1 MNIFKMRGVL
11 HIYGYQ
17 SANEL
22 TIDRVWVPSVKTI
35 FHAQHLDQ
43 KQLAYKK
50 QRHSKG
56 VISCI
61 YHLPETDNKH
71 DLVLSHF
78 LLKEILI

>member
-1 MNIFKMRGVL
+1 MVTNLQMNSLLTGCVL
-11 HIYGYQ
+11 C
-17 SANEL
+17 
-22 TIDRVWVPSVKTI
+22 VPSVKTI